1 MSPVTKARNNE
12 EQVDE
17 TLKQQEREDQALLIK
32 NLSKVYPNGKK
43 AVDDLSLNIYQN
55 QIFVLLGHNGAG
67 KTTTISVL
75 TGLLSPSNGTAYVN
89 LFLFFL
95 KYFIF
100 YLLND
105 KI

>member
-1 MSPVTKARNNE
+1 MSPGTIVRNNE

-75 TGLLSPSNGTAYVN
+75 TGLLSPSSGTAYVN
-89 LFLFFL
+89 LFSFCIHC
-95 KYFIF
+95 IF
-100 YLLND
+100 
-105 KI
+105 